1 MFGTDDVRLGQLDGA
16 RSYALVSAVVG
27 RGTADTMDKFLV
39 VFHHGI
45 TWIVTGARVTRVVRA
60 VDGAIDN
67 LVLRPDGELGQ
78 TRFMEELSTSRHVA
92 TCQLPSLT
100 LSTHSTHVS
109 ASSTVQTFKLLHTH
123 FIRVDPDTGWVIV
136 G

>member
-45 TWIVTGARVTRVVRA
+45 TWIVTGARVTRVVGTIH
-60 VDGAIDN
+60 VSSTD
-67 LVLRPDGELGQ
+67 LVLGPDRVAGQ
-78 TRFMEELSTSRHVA
+78 TRGVVKFPARGHVA
-92 TCQLPSLT
+92 FD
-100 LSTHSTHVS
+100 HVS
-109 ASSTVQTFKLLHTH
+109 V
-123 FIRVDPDTGWVIV
+123 
-136 G
+136 